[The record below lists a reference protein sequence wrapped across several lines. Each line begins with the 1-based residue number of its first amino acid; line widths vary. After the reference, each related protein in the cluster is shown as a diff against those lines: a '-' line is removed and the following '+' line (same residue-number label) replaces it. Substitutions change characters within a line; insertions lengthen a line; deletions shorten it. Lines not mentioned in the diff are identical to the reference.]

1 MKLFEKGNKN
11 QAFCFVCLIKCRTFA
26 PLSVKASEIINL
38 LSPAII
44 C

>member
-1 MKLFEKGNKN
+1 MKLFDIREKNH
-11 QAFCFVCLIKCRTFA
+11 AFCFVRLIKKRTFA
-26 PLSVKASEIINL
+26 PLYVKALEIINL

>member
-1 MKLFEKGNKN
+1 MKLFDIQEKKR
-11 QAFCFVCLIKCRTFA
+11 AFCFVHLIKKRTFA

-38 LSPAII
+38 LSPAIK